1 MKACRQGAGIDVIL
15 EEAEG
20 NEGLEER
27 GSGEMKSWREETRIN
42 VILEKEGWKK

>member
-1 MKACRQGAGIDVIL
+1 MKSWRKGAGIDVIL

-27 GSGEMKSWREETRIN
+27 G
-42 VILEKEGWKK
+42 LEK